1 MYASSASQVS
11 SSKTLASPSMST
23 VGKLSAITTIQPTA
37 MDDMYDTGPAL
48 LRFGKPL
55 IITNEVKIDDRIHE
69 KQRVRTLTTFTLW
82 EIWEST
88 FRFSFKQ
95 KRKKLLREERNYYM
109 VLESWVLAQVSRAF
123 QSEKCAWSHLRLRI
137 RGKYWKKFIHH
148 GTGKSEIKHTGK
160 GYEMMLQLCMT
171 ADILINFTDHDQF
184 AHMSCCVPLLLP

>member
-69 KQRVRTLTTFTLW
+69 KQRVRTLTTFTL
-82 EIWEST
+82 
-88 FRFSFKQ
+88 
-95 KRKKLLREERNYYM
+95 
-109 VLESWVLAQVSRAF
+109 
-123 QSEKCAWSHLRLRI
+123 
-137 RGKYWKKFIHH
+137 
-148 GTGKSEIKHTGK
+148 
-160 GYEMMLQLCMT
+160 
-171 ADILINFTDHDQF
+171 
-184 AHMSCCVPLLLP
+184 